1 MRHRR
6 SRRFRHNQNGRS
18 FQSRRNDGA
27 KPILGHTSFV
37 SNRMRNNF
45 KTPQN
50 AERLIEKYNNLA
62 KEALSSG
69 DKILSENYYQHA
81 DHFSRIVNGK
91 NLVKNQNNSQTNEEI
106 NNSKETTLE
115 NKEANQDQ
123 APLEK
128 KE

>member
-6 SRRFRHNQNGRS
+6 SRRFRHSQNGRS
-18 FQSRRNDGA
+18 FQHRRNDMN
-27 KPILGHTSFV
+27 KPDLGRGSFTS
-37 SNRMRNNF
+37 SRMRNNF
-45 KTPQN
+45 NTPQN

-91 NLVKNQNNSQTNEEI
+91 NLTKTSNNLQTGEEI
-106 NNSKETTLE
+106 NSSKESTLK
-115 NKEANQDQ
+115 NKEPNQDKIT
-123 APLEK
+123 AEK